1 MSQSEQHQVLE
12 DIYNLIK
19 AAPHSGQSLLL
30 FALLKTLDIQKG
42 GHMYMLSK
50 LKEMTAESRQLAYGA
65 MELMAESKTM
75 SEDWQ
80 VKLQKIESAIRSN
93 T

>member
-1 MSQSEQHQVLE
+1 MSDQVLE
-12 DIYNLIK
+12 RVYEVIK
-19 AAPHSGQSLLL
+19 ADPHAGQSLLL

-50 LKEMTAESRQLAYGA
+50 LKEMTPESRQLAYGL
-65 MELMAESKTM
+65 MELMADNKTL

-80 VKLQKIESAIRSN
+80 VKLQLIEAAIRN
-93 T
+93 NG

>member
-1 MSQSEQHQVLE
+1 MRSDVLE
-12 DIYNLIK
+12 RVYEIIK
-19 AAPHSGQSLLL
+19 AAPHSSQSLLL

-42 GHMYMLSK
+42 GHMYLLSK
-50 LKEMTAESRQLAYGA
+50 LKDMTAENRQLAYGL
-65 MELMAESKTM
+65 MELMAENQTM

-80 VKLQKIESAIRSN
+80 AKLQLIESAIRSN